1 MALLNKDLP
10 QLHQSQ
16 LRLTRLTLPMSD
28 FSSPPELLTEEQA
41 ILNLTS
47 PDLGLRYYAAWW
59 LGRFKSQNPTAVSA
73 LITALEDESDR
84 SPDGGYPLRR
94 NAARALG
101 QLGDPQAVAPLI
113 TCLLCSDFYVREAAA
128 QSLELLGDP
137 ICIPALIQ
145 TLTSDGQP
153 SQEDPN
159 LPQPY
164 DALIEALGTLQAR
177 EAIDLIIPFLDHP
190 LGRVRCA
197 AARALYQLTQDPVY
211 AERLIQ
217 ALKSDEL
224 QLRRTVMADLGA
236 IGYYP
241 AAAAI
246 AETLAENSLKLLA
259 LQGILEHEVKQSGSA
274 LSPSSRQVMRLMD
287 NLL

>member
-1 MALLNKDLP
+1 
-10 QLHQSQ
+10 
-16 LRLTRLTLPMSD
+16 MSD
-28 FSSPPELLTEEQA
+28 PAPQPELLTEEQA
-41 ILNLTS
+41 IINLTS

-59 LGRFKSQNPTAVSA
+59 LGRFKSQNPAAVSA

-113 TCLLCSDFYVREAAA
+113 TCLLCADFYVREAAA
-128 QSLELLGDP
+128 QSLEQLGDP
-137 ICIPALIQ
+137 VCIPALMQ
-145 TLTSDGQP
+145 TMLSPDGNS
-153 SQEDPN
+153 SQEDPS

-177 EAIDLIIPFLDHP
+177 EAIPLIQPFLKNP
-190 LGRVRCA
+190 VGRVRCA

-211 AERLIQ
+211 GEQLIQ
-217 ALKSDEL
+217 TLKSDEL

-259 LQGILEHEVKQSGSA
+259 LQGILEHDVKQSGSA
-274 LSPSSRQVMRLMD
+274 LSPSSQQVMMLMD
-287 NLL
+287 KLL